1 VRLDVVIPAFNEQDR
16 IGRTLAV
23 YRSALPDP
31 DTRFLV
37 ALDGCRDATADVVR
51 DAQRE
56 DARVELHEFPK
67 LGKGGVILE
76 TFRRADGELV
86 AFVDADCAT
95 PPGELRRLIELARQ
109 PGVHGAIASRHH
121 PASVLPR
128 RRTLRRRV
136 TSSAFATLV
145 HALFGLPYR
154 DTQCGA
160 KVLRRE
166 AIEQIV
172 LYVSSRD
179 LVFDVDLLLVARA
192 LGLRVVEVPTVWI
205 DQAGSR
211 IDAVGDSK
219 RMAAGL
225 LRLWLQHRLAPI
237 ARPAGEPLVRE
248 WHEPA
253 PTPEPAPEVP
263 AALVHG

>member
-1 VRLDVVIPAFNEQDR
+1 LRLDVVIPAFNEEKR

-23 YRSALPDP
+23 YRKALPEAE
-31 DTRFLV
+31 TRFLV
-37 ALDGCRDATADVVR
+37 ALDGCSDSTADIVR
-51 DAQRE
+51 ELQTRDSRI
-56 DARVELHEFPK
+56 ELHDFPK

-76 TFRRADGELV
+76 SFRRSDGDLV

-95 PPGELRRLIELARQ
+95 PPGELRRLVDLAMR
-109 PGVHGAIASRHH
+109 PGIDGAIASRRH
-121 PASVLPR
+121 PSSVLPR

-136 TSSAFATLV
+136 TSKAYVALV
-145 HALFGLPYR
+145 HALFGLQYR

-166 AIEQIV
+166 AVEQIV

-179 LVFDVDLLLVARA
+179 LVFDVDVLLVARA
-192 LGLRVVEVPTVWI
+192 LDMHVMEVPTIWI

-211 IDAVGDSK
+211 IKTMSDSR

-225 LRLWLQHRLAPI
+225 LRLWLQHRLTPVTF
-237 ARPAGEPLVRE
+237 PAADASVTEPQHEQLPEVLIPLV
-248 WHEPA
+248 HA
-253 PTPEPAPEVP
+253 
-263 AALVHG
+263 

>member
-1 VRLDVVIPAFNEQDR
+1 MRLDVVIPAYNEEDR

-23 YRSALPDP
+23 YRKALPEQ

-37 ALDGCRDATADVVR
+37 ALDGCSDSTADIVR
-51 DAQRE
+51 ELQ
-56 DARVELHEFPK
+56 ARDRRIELYDFPK

-76 TFRRADGELV
+76 SFRRSGGDLV

-95 PPGELRRLIELARQ
+95 PPGELRRLVDVAMR
-109 PGVHGAIASRHH
+109 PGVDGAIASRRH

-136 TSSAFATLV
+136 TSTAYVALV

-160 KVLRRE
+160 KVLRRG
-166 AIEQIV
+166 AVEQIV

-179 LVFDVDLLLVARA
+179 LVFDVDVLLVARA
-192 LGLRVVEVPTVWI
+192 LDLHVMEVPTVWI

-211 IDAVGDSK
+211 IDTMGDSR

-225 LRLWLQHRLAPI
+225 LRLWLQHRLAPV
-237 ARPAGEPLVRE
+237 AF
-248 WHEPA
+248 
-253 PTPEPAPEVP
+253 P
-263 AALVHG
+263 AAGAAVSEPQREQMPAASIPLMHA